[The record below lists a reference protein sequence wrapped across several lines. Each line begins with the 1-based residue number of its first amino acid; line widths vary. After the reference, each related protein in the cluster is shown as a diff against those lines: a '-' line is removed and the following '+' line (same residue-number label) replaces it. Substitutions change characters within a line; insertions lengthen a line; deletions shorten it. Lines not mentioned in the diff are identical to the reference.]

1 MTAGYQFELVDSDGS
16 GLLELMANVTGA
28 VRFDTLAVDAT
39 LGNAVPVAEA
49 ISSLMTDGGL
59 TTIRSFGNRTA
70 AFLVTI
76 TAPDPGA
83 LADGEAVLMAALDR
97 VSALAWHV
105 PFGPSSFFDVVAC
118 WSEHQFDDLEEVAT
132 LRTLEGEVQRH
143 RLTTPRQVRRTFR
156 VTFECLPFARSKD
169 AVTVNWTGGVTELD
183 PLTSMTGWTTV
194 SGTAAYYSGGLG
206 GLAAAGIKASSA
218 WHGRKTFTVDD
229 YLWFRVLDVPTS
241 TLGITSVSVNGVAI
255 PDAKIREEFP
265 LSTVARFYTVDVS
278 AWRGQSVTLDLTL
291 GNGFTLNQLW
301 TRGYPGPAVAVA
313 DLNPR
318 GVSVLKVG
326 GTARTQC
333 TISFTAP
340 AGGAFV
346 YTGPDPD
353 AAIRTR
359 GAAESV
365 YGKFTVT
372 GDGAEVSVGGQL
384 MWFPPGDHTTSIGN
398 TVPQPVE
405 LSPNGVWPV
414 APSGAGLS
422 GANISSGS
430 QWSYPMDAKAALSFF
445 ATTGAKTLI
454 SPSPSLPQGYY
465 GDAVTHEQHSLYPG
479 RSGFA
484 VLDVNGDPVTATVTY
499 YPRWK
504 HHAAQ

>member
-16 GLLELMANVTGA
+16 GLLELMANVTGG

-59 TTIRSFGNRTA
+59 TTIRSFGNRVA

-76 TAPDPGA
+76 TAPDAGA

-97 VSALAWHV
+97 VAALAWHV
-105 PFGPSSFFDVVAC
+105 PFGASSFFDVVAC
-118 WSEHQFDDLEEVAT
+118 WSEHQFDDLEEV
-132 LRTLEGEVQRH
+132 
-143 RLTTPRQVRRTFR
+143 RQVRRTFR

-206 GLAAAGIKASSA
+206 GPAAAGIKASSA

-265 LSTVARFYTVDVS
+265 LSTAARFYTVDVS

-291 GNGFTLNQLW
+291 GNGLTLNQLW

-318 GVSVLKVG
+318 GVSVLKVI

-346 YTGPDPD
+346 YTGLDPN
-353 AAIRTR
+353 AAIRSK
-359 GAAESV
+359 GAAEAV
-365 YGKFTVT
+365 FGKFAVSDP
-372 GDGAEVSVGGQL
+372 DGAEVWVGSQV
-384 MWFPPGDHTTSIGN
+384 MWFPPGDLTTNVGI
-398 TVPQPVE
+398 TAPQPLE
-405 LSPNGVWPV
+405 LSPNGVWPSQ
-414 APSGAGLS
+414 ASGGPVVL
-422 GANISSGS
+422 GDDSSAS
-430 QWSYPMDAKAALSFF
+430 QWAYPVDAKAAISFF
-445 ATTGAKTLI
+445 STAGAKNLI
-454 SPSPSLPQGYY
+454 SASPALPQGYH
-465 GDAVTHEQHSLYPG
+465 GDAVAHVEHSLFPG

-484 VLDVNGDPVTATVTY
+484 VLNVNGDPIAATVTY
-499 YPRWK
+499 FPRWK